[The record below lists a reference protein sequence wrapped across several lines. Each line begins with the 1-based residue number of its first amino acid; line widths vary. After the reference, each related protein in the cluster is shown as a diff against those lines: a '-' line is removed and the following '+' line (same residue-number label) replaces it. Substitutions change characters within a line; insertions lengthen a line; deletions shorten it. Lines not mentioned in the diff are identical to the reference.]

1 MESYRILL
9 TDSQIE
15 YLSHQPENGM
25 GYHIVDLILK
35 NGNIIK
41 GKIVINC
48 MYLKLDYHEE
58 LKIDDVDRIELNVEE
73 C

>member
-41 GKIVINC
+41 GRIVINC
-48 MYLKLDYHEE
+48 MYLQLDYQEE
-58 LKIDDVDRIELNVEE
+58 LMIDDVDRIELHVE
-73 C
+73 